1 MNSQRS
7 IDSELRDEESSETL
21 DDESSF
27 DEPGGETTRAV
38 LNGGAVF
45 LANGARTS
53 RVTPS
58 SPNMV
63 TVSSV
68 SLRPTT
74 TPSTTPWTQPTPG
87 TLEKTR
93 SPTAQSVLPDRGRP
107 GFRFDDVTIAGGDR

>member
-27 DEPGGETTRAV
+27 DEPGGETTRWALKAGAV
-38 LNGGAVF
+38 LRAKGA
-45 LANGARTS
+45 LTS

-58 SPNMV
+58 SPSMV

-68 SLRPTT
+68 KRRPTT

-87 TLEKTR
+87 TREKTR